1 MDILN
6 TLIASAAKGSIGNA
20 AQASGIDSQN
30 AQSLLKHLVPVLTGQ
45 MKRNAS
51 SDGGLGNL
59 AGALSRGNHQRYLD
73 DAAALS
79 TDDAVSEGNGILGHL
94 LGSKDVSRQVAAHA
108 ANQTGVDVSLV
119 KKFLPVV
126 AAAAMGAVSKG
137 SNSGGSGLGSLLGGL
152 ADSDGDGLDIGDL
165 LSLGKKFL

>member
-6 TLIASAAKGSIGNA
+6 TLIASAAKGSVSNA
-20 AQASGIDSQN
+20 AQARGIDSQS

-51 SDGGLGNL
+51 SGSGLGDL
-59 AGALSRGNHQRYLD
+59 AGALARGNHQHYLD
-73 DAAALS
+73 DAASLT

-94 LGSKDVSRQVAAHA
+94 LGSKDVSRSVAAHA
-108 ANQTGVDVSLV
+108 ANKTGVDVSLV

-137 SNSGGSGLGSLLGGL
+137 SDRGGSGLGSLLGSL
-152 ADSDGDGLDIGDL
+152 ADADGDGLDMGDL

>member
-6 TLIASAAKGSIGNA
+6 TLIASAGSGSISNA
-20 AQASGIDSQN
+20 AQARGLDSQS
-30 AQSLLKHLVPVLTGQ
+30 AQSLLKHLVPALTGQ

-51 SDGGLGNL
+51 TGNGLSDL
-59 AGALSRGNHQRYLD
+59 AGALSRGGHQRYLD
-73 DAAALS
+73 DPDALASNAA
-79 TDDAVSEGNGILGHL
+79 VEEGNGILGHL
-94 LGSKDVSRQVAAHA
+94 LGSKNVSRQLAAHA
-108 ANQTGVDVSLV
+108 ASQTGVDVSLV

-137 SNSGGSGLGSLLGGL
+137 SDSGGSGLGSLLGSL
-152 ADSDGDGLDIGDL
+152 ADSDGDGFDMGDL